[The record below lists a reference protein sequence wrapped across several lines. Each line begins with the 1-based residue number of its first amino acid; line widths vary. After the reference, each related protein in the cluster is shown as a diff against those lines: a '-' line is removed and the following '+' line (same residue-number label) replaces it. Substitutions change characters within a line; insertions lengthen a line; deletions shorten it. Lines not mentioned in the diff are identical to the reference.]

1 MGRTNCGE
9 SLGLFCEHD
18 ILDSRQ
24 SWLRLMVTLV
34 LMTIGASGMYIV
46 SVILPSVEKDF
57 GISRGMASLPYALT
71 MIGFGL
77 GGIVVGK
84 ISDRIGVAIPL
95 AIASVCLGA
104 GYIIAGFAP
113 HFWVFALA
121 QGLFIGF
128 LGCSATFSP
137 LLAETSFWFEK
148 RRGIAVAICASGNY
162 LGGAIWPPI
171 AQYFIEQHGWR
182 NTYIAIGIFCTLT
195 MVPLALW
202 LQRSTPTSMQLRR
215 AAQSQSQQTSSSTV
229 AASIANGSDQA
240 LGMHPKALLLLLST
254 AGVGCCVA
262 MSMPQ
267 VHIVAM
273 CHDLGYGVT
282 RGAQMLS
289 TMLAF
294 GIISRLVMGFVCD
307 RIGGLRTLM
316 LGSALQTIAL
326 LMFLP
331 ADSMS
336 SLFIVS
342 ALFGLFQGG
351 IVPSYA
357 IIVRELFSP
366 RLAGAYVGTVLM
378 ATMMGM
384 ALGGWLSGK
393 IFDWTGSYQAAFMNG
408 IAWNLLNLAIVIFL
422 YRRSRISL
430 KLRQQT
436 I

>member
-1 MGRTNCGE
+1 
-9 SLGLFCEHD
+9 
-18 ILDSRQ
+18 
-24 SWLRLMVTLV
+24 
-34 LMTIGASGMYIV
+34 MTIGASGMYIV

-57 GISRGMASLPYALT
+57 GITRGMASLPYALT

-95 AIASVCLGA
+95 ALASVCLGA

-137 LLAETSFWFEK
+137 LMAETSFWFEK

-171 AQYFIEQHGWR
+171 AQHFIELHGWR

-215 AAQSQSQQTSSSTV
+215 AAQNQSKPVVQSAKPTSSNANESQS
-229 AASIANGSDQA
+229 ASISASTPPTKLPADDKS
-240 LGMHPKALLLLLST
+240 LGMHPKALLFLLCT

-267 VHIVAM
+267 VHIVSM
-273 CHDLGYGVT
+273 CNDMGYGVT

-294 GIISRLVMGFVCD
+294 GIVSRLVMGLICD

-326 LMFLP
+326 VMFLP
-331 ADSMS
+331 ADSMG
-336 SLFIVS
+336 SLFLVS

-366 RLAGAYVGTVLM
+366 RLAGAYVGTVIM

-384 ALGGWLSGK
+384 ALGGWMSGK
-393 IFDWTGSYQAAFMNG
+393 IFDWTGSYQAAFING
-408 IAWNLLNLAIVIFL
+408 IVWNILNLIIVVYL
-422 YRRSRISL
+422 YRRSRTSTL
-430 KLRQQT
+430 QRPKT
-436 I
+436 A

>member
-1 MGRTNCGE
+1 
-9 SLGLFCEHD
+9 
-18 ILDSRQ
+18 
-24 SWLRLMVTLV
+24 
-34 LMTIGASGMYIV
+34 MTIGASGMYIV

-57 GISRGMASLPYALT
+57 GITRGMASLPYALT

-95 AIASVCLGA
+95 AVASVCLGA

-171 AQYFIEQHGWR
+171 AQHFIELHGWR
-182 NTYIAIGIFCTLT
+182 NTYIAIGIFCTFT

-202 LQRSTPTSMQLRR
+202 LQRSTPASMQLRR
-215 AAQSQSQQTSSSTV
+215 AAQNQSKPVVQSAQPTKV
-229 AASIANGSDQA
+229 AHSEQP
-240 LGMHPKALLLLLST
+240 LGMHPKALLFLLCT

-267 VHIVAM
+267 VHIVSM
-273 CHDLGYGVT
+273 CNDLGYGVT

-294 GIISRLVMGFVCD
+294 GIVSRLVMGFICD

-326 LMFLP
+326 VMFLP
-331 ADSMS
+331 ADSMG
-336 SLFIVS
+336 SLFLVS

-366 RLAGAYVGTVLM
+366 RLAGAYVGTVIM

-384 ALGGWLSGK
+384 ALGGWMSGK
-393 IFDWTGSYQAAFMNG
+393 IFDWTGSYQAAFING
-408 IAWNLLNLAIVIFL
+408 IVWNILNFVIVVYL
-422 YRRSRISL
+422 YRRSRTFSMQ
-430 KLRQQT
+430 RPT
-436 I
+436 TA

>member
-1 MGRTNCGE
+1 
-9 SLGLFCEHD
+9 
-18 ILDSRQ
+18 
-24 SWLRLMVTLV
+24 
-34 LMTIGASGMYIV
+34 MTIGASGMYIV

-57 GISRGMASLPYALT
+57 GITRGLASLPYALT

-84 ISDRIGVAIPL
+84 ISDRIGVALPL
-95 AIASVCLGA
+95 ACASVCLGA
-104 GYIIAGFAP
+104 GYVLAGLAP
-113 HFWVFALA
+113 YFWLFALA
-121 QGLFIGF
+121 QGLLIGF

-137 LLAETSFWFEK
+137 LMAETSFWFEK

-162 LGGAIWPPI
+162 LGGAIWPPL
-171 AQYFIEQHGWR
+171 AQYFIEQYGWR
-182 NTYIAIGIFCTLT
+182 HTYIGIGIFCTCT

-202 LQRSTPTSMQLRR
+202 LQRSTAMSMQLRR
-215 AAQSQSQQTSSSTV
+215 TAQANSQPTTQSTASEQSALNPTVVSKPNSSLSTT
-229 AASIANGSDQA
+229 A
-240 LGMHPKALLLLLST
+240 LGLHPKMLLLLLCA

-273 CHDLGYGVT
+273 CNDLGYGVN

-294 GIISRLVMGFVCD
+294 GIASRLMMGFICD

-326 LMFLP
+326 MLFLP

-336 SLFIVS
+336 SLFLVS

-366 RLAGAYVGTVLM
+366 RLAGAYVGTVIM

-393 IFDWTGSYQAAFMNG
+393 IFDWTGSYQAAFING
-408 IAWNLLNLAIVIFL
+408 IAWNVLNLLIVIWL
-422 YRRSRISL
+422 YRRSRTFAA
-430 KLRQQT
+430 K
-436 I
+436 

>member
-1 MGRTNCGE
+1 
-9 SLGLFCEHD
+9 
-18 ILDSRQ
+18 
-24 SWLRLMVTLV
+24 
-34 LMTIGASGMYIV
+34 MTIGASGMYIV

-57 GISRGMASLPYALT
+57 GITRGMASLPYALT

-171 AQYFIEQHGWR
+171 AQHFIELHGWR

-202 LQRSTPTSMQLRR
+202 LQRSTPASMQLRR
-215 AAQSQSQQTSSSTV
+215 AAQNQSNPISQSAQQTNVTH
-229 AASIANGSDQA
+229 ADQS
-240 LGMHPKALLLLLST
+240 LGMHPKALLFLLCT

-273 CHDLGYGVT
+273 CNDLGYGVT

-294 GIISRLVMGFVCD
+294 GIASRLVMGLICD

-326 LMFLP
+326 IMFLP
-331 ADSMS
+331 ADSMG
-336 SLFIVS
+336 SLFLVS

-366 RLAGAYVGTVLM
+366 RLAGAYVGTVIM

-384 ALGGWLSGK
+384 ALGGWMSGK
-393 IFDWTGSYQAAFMNG
+393 IFDWTGSYQAAFING
-408 IAWNLLNLAIVIFL
+408 IVWNVLNLMIVVYL
-422 YRRSRISL
+422 YRRSRTSTL
-430 KLRQQT
+430 QLTKT
-436 I
+436 A

>member
-1 MGRTNCGE
+1 
-9 SLGLFCEHD
+9 
-18 ILDSRQ
+18 
-24 SWLRLMVTLV
+24 
-34 LMTIGASGMYIV
+34 MTIGASGMYIV

-57 GISRGMASLPYALT
+57 GISRSMASLPYALT

-77 GGIVVGK
+77 GGIAVGK

-95 AIASVCLGA
+95 AVASVCLGA
-104 GYIIAGFAP
+104 GYVIAGLAP

-137 LLAETSFWFEK
+137 LMAETSFWFEK

-182 NTYIAIGIFCTLT
+182 NTYIA

-202 LQRSTPTSMQLRR
+202 LQRSTAVSMQLRK
-215 AAQSQSQQTSSSTV
+215 AAQSNAQTGVLSAKPKQSVANSSEESFTGSTTQPV
-229 AASIANGSDQA
+229 AKSGYADQS
-240 LGMHPKALLLLLST
+240 LGMNPRALLFLLCT

-273 CHDLGYGVT
+273 CNDLGYGVT

-294 GIISRLVMGFVCD
+294 GIISRLVMGLICD

-316 LGSALQTIAL
+316 LGSALQTVAL
-326 LMFLP
+326 VMFLP
-331 ADSMS
+331 ADSMG
-336 SLFIVS
+336 SLFLVS

-366 RLAGAYVGTVLM
+366 RLAGAYVGTVIM

-393 IFDWTGSYQAAFMNG
+393 IFDWTGSYQSAFING
-408 IAWNLLNLAIVIFL
+408 IVWNLLNLAIVVYL
-422 YRRSRISL
+422 YRRSRTFSE
-430 KLRQQT
+430 KQQKT

>member
-1 MGRTNCGE
+1 
-9 SLGLFCEHD
+9 
-18 ILDSRQ
+18 
-24 SWLRLMVTLV
+24 
-34 LMTIGASGMYIV
+34 MTIGASGMYIV

-57 GISRGMASLPYALT
+57 GITRGMASLPYALT

-95 AIASVCLGA
+95 AVASVCLGA
-104 GYIIAGFAP
+104 GYILAGFAP

-137 LLAETSFWFEK
+137 LMAETSFWFEK

-171 AQYFIEQHGWR
+171 AQHFIELHGWR

-202 LQRSTPTSMQLRR
+202 LQRSTPASMQLRR
-215 AAQSQSQQTSSSTV
+215 AAQNQSKPITQSEQQTKP
-229 AASIANGSDQA
+229 ANDDQT
-240 LGMHPKALLLLLST
+240 LGMHPKALLFLLCT

-273 CHDLGYGVT
+273 CNDLGYGVT

-294 GIISRLVMGFVCD
+294 GIASRLVMGLICD

-326 LMFLP
+326 VMFLP
-331 ADSMS
+331 ADSMG
-336 SLFIVS
+336 SLFLVS

-366 RLAGAYVGTVLM
+366 RLAGAYVGTVIM

-384 ALGGWLSGK
+384 ALGGWMSGK
-393 IFDWTGSYQAAFMNG
+393 IFDWTGSYQAAFING
-408 IAWNLLNLAIVIFL
+408 IVWNILNLIIVVYL
-422 YRRSRISL
+422 YRRSRTFPL
-430 KLRQQT
+430 QQPKT
-436 I
+436 A